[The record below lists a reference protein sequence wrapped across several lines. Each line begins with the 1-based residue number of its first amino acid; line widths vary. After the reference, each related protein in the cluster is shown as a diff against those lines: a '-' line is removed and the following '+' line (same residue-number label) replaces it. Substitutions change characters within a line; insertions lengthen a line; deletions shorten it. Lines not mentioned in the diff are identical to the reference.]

1 MRRVHRKY
9 EKGSPKAKE
18 NIPFAQR
25 HPRINFVIGLILLVL
40 FVFIV
45 MRLIWFVFSC
55 VGSGIEQLVSFL
67 KKFVSTT
74 DKVIIVA
81 MITGMVSIV
90 GVVFTSVI
98 TKIIDY
104 RYNVKKYLYD
114 KREKPY
120 EQFISIIYT
129 VMEDTK
135 KPVNEQ
141 MTEFEKIKMMS
152 EFSKGLT
159 LWGSNKVVKKWLK
172 YRKASLENISP
183 ESSLILLE
191 DIIYEIR
198 KDVGLRKKLGK
209 GDMLSIFINDIEN
222 IIKKK

>member
-1 MRRVHRKY
+1 MVSTK
-9 EKGSPKAKE
+9 KGSAEVKE
-18 NIPFAQR
+18 KIPFAQR
-25 HPRINFVIGLILLVL
+25 HPRINFIMGFTLLVL
-40 FVFIV
+40 FALIAMWF
-45 MRLIWFVFSC
+45 IWFVFSC
-55 VGSGIEQLVSFL
+55 LGRGIERLVSFL

-81 MITGMVSIV
+81 MITGMVSII

-98 TKIIDY
+98 AKIIDY

-114 KREKPY
+114 KREIPY

-129 VMEDTK
+129 IMEDTK
-135 KPVNEQ
+135 KTVNEQ
-141 MTEFEKIKMMS
+141 LTEFDKTKMMS

-172 YRKASLENISP
+172 YRKASLENMSP
-183 ESSLILLE
+183 ESSLLLLE
-191 DIIYEIR
+191 DIIYEMR

-209 GDMLSIFINDIEN
+209 GDVLSIFINDMEK